1 MLHYYYFSHFLSLGP
16 GPGLFFPHIRLIPN
30 DYCTIVF
37 VRVVFVLFACFL
49 CPRCSFVLYRFFSSS
64 LLFPKFLPRLRP
76 PVYHPDL
83 FQFGNSGWSPPVTW
97 PTPCW
102 DKHYKHGK
110 HHILCLFFFFFCM
123 AFLFGVD
130 PGLGVSFYWVCWS
143 LLIAHVTT
151 LVASISQWTLLCF
164 LFGTLIIRLDG
175 WDVRYWTTIS
185 GTTYNN

>member
-110 HHILCLFFFFFCM
+110 HHILCLFFFFF
-123 AFLFGVD
+123 LH
-130 PGLGVSFYWVCWS
+130 GVSFRCRPGAWGFV
-143 LLIAHVTT
+143 LLSV
-151 LVASISQWTLLCF
+151 LVAANCSCDYACCIHFSVDTAMLPVWNANYQVGWVGCT
-164 LFGTLIIRLDG
+164 ILDYYL
-175 WDVRYWTTIS
+175 WY
-185 GTTYNN
+185 YL